1 MHHLRMRQRRDAHLE
16 GDARDAAKGF
26 VDVEDLF
33 PNGFGIA
40 DNERAGGTSQRI
52 ELCSRSG
59 RPSPFFAD
67 FREGVGIAGKEVVR
81 GLLIRIAEKADAVKA
96 HLQLLW
102 SVAGAATRLAI
113 EFDVGTKAVRFAAD
127 DRNH

>member
-1 MHHLRMRQRRDAHLE
+1 MHHLSVRQGRDPHLE

-33 PNGFGIA
+33 RNRLGIS
-40 DNERAGGTSQRI
+40 DNECAGGTSQGI

-67 FREGVGIAGKEVVR
+67 LSKGVGVAGKEVVR
-81 GLLIRIAEKADAVKA
+81 GLLIGIAEKADAVKA
-96 HLQLLW
+96 HAKL
-102 SVAGAATRLAI
+102 
-113 EFDVGTKAVRFAAD
+113 
-127 DRNH
+127 